1 MERTQILHGLKYL
14 VGYNMYGTDKRQAT
28 TELISPTHVRVG
40 KQVMAEGM
48 SNSPLVA
55 TEDGQVPV
63 EPAPIISLRTAQWL
77 IIDGHLRCLIT

>member
-1 MERTQILHGLKYL
+1 MGLTIEL
-14 VGYNMYGTDKRQAT
+14 V
-28 TELISPTHVRVG
+28 SPTHVRVG

-63 EPAPIISLRTAQWL
+63 VPAPIVSLRTAQ
-77 IIDGHLRCLIT
+77 